1 MKSLQHHQHGIKE
14 VVACKR
20 FKRLHGQHQGG
31 MNDSVWRILKTLEP
45 VQLEVY
51 ERQCPRVI
59 LTSWGRLW
67 GVSPGKPQ
75 QKQEIAHRLCSSSQ
89 SRSWTSWQTAWKQM
103 RRGQK
108 TTERSCK
115 NKHQH
120 LNNSHL
126 HIVHAHAHVPMML
139 RSYSACY
146 SLFLFYVV
154 CFRKV
159 WCIQTSITSCCLS
172 ISGTRQRVC
181 RPKFHHDP
189 RTCKEAFW
197 IYHLVIRVTE
207 HVWHSQINHSFRVGE
222 CVRLYGTSSRMSEES
237 WSSMTSVPM
246 RM

>member
-75 QKQEIAHRLCSSSQ
+75 QKQQITHRLCSSSQ
-89 SRSWTSWQTAWKQM
+89 SRSWTSWQTARTQM
-103 RRGQK
+103 RGGQK
-108 TTERSCK
+108 TTDRSCK

-120 LNNSHL
+120 VCSVYLNNSHL
-126 HIVHAHAHVPMML
+126 HMVHAHAHVPTML

-146 SLFLFYVV
+146 S
-154 CFRKV
+154 
-159 WCIQTSITSCCLS
+159 CILCGMFQESLVHLN
-172 ISGTRQRVC
+172 Q
-181 RPKFHHDP
+181 
-189 RTCKEAFW
+189 
-197 IYHLVIRVTE
+197 YHLMLFKHFRYQAESVSAKIPP
-207 HVWHSQINHSFRVGE
+207 WSQNMWRNLLDLLLGDTRNRT
-222 CVRLYGTSSRMSEES
+222 RLT
-237 WSSMTSVPM
+237 
-246 RM
+246 